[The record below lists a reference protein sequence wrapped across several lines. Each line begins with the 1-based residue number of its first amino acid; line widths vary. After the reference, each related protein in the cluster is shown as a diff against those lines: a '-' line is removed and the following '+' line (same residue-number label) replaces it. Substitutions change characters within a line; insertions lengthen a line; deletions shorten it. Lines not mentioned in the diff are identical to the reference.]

1 MRRKYNDLLAKRA
14 GMLTEAESLLKEGKR
29 EDYKAIK
36 HMNREDMTKYLYR
49 VYRRGFD
56 AGVESTKGK
65 VTKRSIVPPEP
76 VQTEE

>member
-1 MRRKYNDLLAKRA
+1 MISGGYCILMFPAVKS
-14 GMLTEAESLLKEGKR
+14 G
-29 EDYKAIK
+29 
-36 HMNREDMTKYLYR
+36 YR

>member
-1 MRRKYNDLLAKRA
+1 MNELKPP
-14 GMLTEAESLLKEGKR
+14 MLKR

-36 HMNREDMTKYLYR
+36 HMNREDRTKYLYR

-76 VQTEE
+76 AQTEE